1 MVTKRKTQSKVEEL
15 RPKLIPILKK
25 HQVARAAIFGSQATG
40 TAKETSD
47 LDILIEFEG
56 EKSLLDLAALKL
68 DLEEVVNIKVDVSTY
83 RALHPFI
90 RKRVLRQQVRVL

>member
-1 MVTKRKTQSKVEEL
+1 M
-15 RPKLIPILKK
+15 
-25 HQVARAAIFGSQATG
+25 ARAAIFGSQADG

-83 RALHPFI
+83 RALHPKKNFSNPA
-90 RKRVLRQQVRVL
+90 RFRMPLSGDWR